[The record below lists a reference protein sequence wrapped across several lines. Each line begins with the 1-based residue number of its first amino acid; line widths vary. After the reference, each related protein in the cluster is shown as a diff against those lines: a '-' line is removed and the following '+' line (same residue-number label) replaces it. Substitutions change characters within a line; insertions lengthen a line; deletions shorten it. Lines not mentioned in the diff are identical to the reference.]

1 MMMKAKTRGPASS
14 LGWAIV
20 FGAIALSAAA
30 LRPARAQNV
39 DDQLK
44 KYGCVAC
51 HAVDKKVVGPSF
63 KEIAAK
69 FRGQSGAESQLAAA
83 VKNGSSG
90 VWGSIPMPPN
100 PTVSDA
106 DLSAIVKWILSQK

>member
-1 MMMKAKTRGPASS
+1 MMMKAKTHGPASS

-63 KEIAAK
+63 KEIAANFVANQARRASSRPRSK
-69 FRGQSGAESQLAAA
+69 MAAPGYGAPSRCHRIRPFQ
-83 VKNGSSG
+83 
-90 VWGSIPMPPN
+90 MP
-100 PTVSDA
+100 T
-106 DLSAIVKWILSQK
+106 